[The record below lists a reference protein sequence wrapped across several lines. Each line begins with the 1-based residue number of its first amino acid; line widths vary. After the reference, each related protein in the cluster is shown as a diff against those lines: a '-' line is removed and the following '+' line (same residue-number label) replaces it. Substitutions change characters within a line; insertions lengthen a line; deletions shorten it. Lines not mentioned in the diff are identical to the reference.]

1 MVMYRTIY
9 GYHIHK
15 SEIMKGNDML
25 SYEQALARYEGA
37 YNPPRSKKWK
47 AMPDNARPL
56 DSTSYFHYGIHK
68 REDGVIYYRLY
79 DTNIATFY
87 PPDAE
92 GYTKVEMSYYNSQTT
107 NTFIYKYGLYYFS
120 LHTTDGK
127 EVQVPYVPQYYA
139 KEQGHEHSAVLYFK
153 NNLLD
158 VSKSHHADIF
168 TNTSSAEDKQKRKDF
183 KKKVD
188 VLVTL
193 AMLRL
198 EDYKYNATFDDDY
211 GMPFGTA
218 YNTPTPI
225 NDFAH
230 IINVVGKEE
239 TENPRY
245 IEAFLNMGQA
255 VFNILANKR
264 IYAYIPEGEKWQGS
278 LYRTWNAKAEVIE
291 ANRKMMREI
300 ADQVNADD
308 FRKSLTNKVLD
319 MVGIKE
325 GSERTAWG
333 QFQSK
338 VPRKFYY

>member
-1 MVMYRTIY
+1 MVMRRTIY
-9 GYHIHK
+9 GYHIDK
-15 SEIMKGNDML
+15 SEIMKGNTML
-25 SYEQALARYEGA
+25 SYAQALERYEGA

-92 GYTKVEMSYYNSQTT
+92 GYTKVEMNYYNSQTT
-107 NTFIYKYGLYYFS
+107 NTFIYKYGLHYFS
-120 LHTTDGK
+120 LYTTDCK
-127 EVQVPYVPQYYA
+127 EVKVPYVPQYYA
-139 KEQGHEHSAVLYFK
+139 KKQGHQHSAVLYFK
-153 NNLLD
+153 NNLLEI
-158 VSKSHHADIF
+158 SKSYHADIF
-168 TNTSSAEDKQKRKDF
+168 TNTSSDEDKQKRKDF

-198 EDYKYNATFDDDY
+198 EDYKCNVTFDDDY
-211 GMPFGTA
+211 GAPFGTA
-218 YNTPTPI
+218 YRTPPSF

-230 IINVVGKEE
+230 VVNTVGKEE
-239 TENPRY
+239 TEDPRY
-245 IEAFLNMGQA
+245 IEAFLNMGQD
-255 VFNILANKR
+255 VFNILANRR
-264 IYAYIPEGEKWQGS
+264 IYAYIPEGEKWQGN
-278 LYRTWNAKAEVIE
+278 LYATWNVSSEQQL
-291 ANRKMMREI
+291 ANRKTMREI
-300 ADQVNADD
+300 ADKVSAED

-319 MVGIKE
+319 MIGIKE

-333 QFQSK
+333 QFQAR